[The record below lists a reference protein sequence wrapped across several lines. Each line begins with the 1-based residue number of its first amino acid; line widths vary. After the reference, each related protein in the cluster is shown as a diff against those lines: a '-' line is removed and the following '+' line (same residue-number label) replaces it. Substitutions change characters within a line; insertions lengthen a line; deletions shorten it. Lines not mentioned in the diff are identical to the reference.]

1 MKKRGK
7 AGYDII
13 IFSFCYARHMY
24 NLVNCRKIFLYRMF
38 KILSVYV
45 ENMNSYACFLF
56 CYFSN
61 NIWKYHWKMHG
72 KKKCIKINRIANMKR
87 QLWSRECILFIR
99 LQTLIKIIQSL
110 IVFPFSFPNR
120 ILVWNSIGLL
130 SFYFFL
136 VFRFRIATFFVRN
149 FIFVI
154 NLLCIIRNA
163 IRRNFDKNFKTKV
176 RKISIK

>member
-1 MKKRGK
+1 MKKRVESRIR
-7 AGYDII
+7 YNY
-13 IFSFCYARHMY
+13 IFILCYTRHMY

-45 ENMNSYACFLF
+45 ENMNSYISNACFLF

-149 FIFVI
+149 FILVI
-154 NLLCIIRNA
+154 NLLYIIRNP
-163 IRRNFDKNFKTKV
+163 IRRNFDKNFKTK
-176 RKISIK
+176 IK